1 MIKLELH
8 TNDNELPATLK
19 GMIFEY
25 DVRGHLEIEGSKI
38 IFVVDEIIR
47 K

>member
-19 GMIFEY
+19 TLILAY
-25 DVRGHLEIEGSKI
+25 DVRGHLEIEGNKI
-38 IFVVDEIIR
+38 IFVVDEIVR